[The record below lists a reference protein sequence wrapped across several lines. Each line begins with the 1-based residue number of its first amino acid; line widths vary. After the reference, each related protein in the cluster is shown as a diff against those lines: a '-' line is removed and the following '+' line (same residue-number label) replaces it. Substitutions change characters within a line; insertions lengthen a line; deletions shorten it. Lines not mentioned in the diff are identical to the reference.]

1 MRWAV
6 IWVVLI
12 GLVLVPF
19 FLFETQFNAF
29 AAEMTRSD
37 TATWL
42 ASSSIFGL
50 LALDVFL
57 PVPSS
62 IVSTAAG
69 VLLGFWRGAAIVWAG
84 MMVACVMGYA
94 LGARASGLA
103 RRFVGDAGLARA
115 ERLLTRYGDWTIV
128 ICRPVPVLA
137 EASVIF
143 AGLVG
148 APFTHFLALT
158 ALSNLGIAF
167 GYAAFGAF
175 SMSVDSFLV
184 AFLGALIIPGIV
196 MWIARMTMGGVDSR
210 LVGES
215 FVAVGSLSRQ
225 SESAVPVGTGLARGS
240 DPMPSPVKTYGLT
253 HVALAV
259 RDPQRSLAF
268 YQAVLGVIAVYE
280 AKNFVQAQ
288 TPGSRDVL
296 VFERRPR
303 QAGKAGGVAHFG
315 FRLRRPP
322 TWRRRSSRSEPPG
335 GRFASMASSCR
346 VSPTSS
352 SPIPTATRSRSG
364 TTLPTPVDPPG
375 SRSLPPSL
383 GR

>member
-19 FLFETQFNAF
+19 FLFETRFNTF
-29 AAEMTRSD
+29 AAQMTRSD

-103 RRFVGDAGLARA
+103 RRFVGEAGLERA
-115 ERLLTRYGDWTIV
+115 DRLLARYGDWTIV
-128 ICRPVPVLA
+128 VCRPVPVLA

-148 APFTHFLALT
+148 TPVRRFVALT
-158 ALSNLGIAF
+158 ALSNLGIAA

-175 SMSVDSFLV
+175 SMSIDSFLV
-184 AFLGALIIPGIV
+184 AFLGALIIPGVV
-196 MWIARMTMGGVDSR
+196 MGMAKGMMTR
-210 LVGES
+210 
-215 FVAVGSLSRQ
+215 
-225 SESAVPVGTGLARGS
+225 
-240 DPMPSPVKTYGLT
+240 
-253 HVALAV
+253 
-259 RDPQRSLAF
+259 
-268 YQAVLGVIAVYE
+268 
-280 AKNFVQAQ
+280 
-288 TPGSRDVL
+288 
-296 VFERRPR
+296 
-303 QAGKAGGVAHFG
+303 
-315 FRLRRPP
+315 
-322 TWRRRSSRSEPPG
+322 
-335 GRFASMASSCR
+335 
-346 VSPTSS
+346 
-352 SPIPTATRSRSG
+352 
-364 TTLPTPVDPPG
+364 
-375 SRSLPPSL
+375 
-383 GR
+383 